1 LDFPVSSLKS
11 FLRIPS
17 SQFSHPSVANVHRQ
31 RQSVRV
37 DGSELQREKEKK
49 IPIYMSE
56 TRESGWISFDA
67 TLFRHHRLVRS
78 RKHLLL
84 LEIPRASRFNSSKNA
99 TNQGTSSVLKRPTGT
114 AVRSLFI
121 ETTQFLVQKRKVAVA
136 GVKQENE
143 KHILKDKQRRREKFF
158 QNRRVHARRTE
169 IKRSWRAE
177 FTMK

>member
-1 LDFPVSSLKS
+1 LKD
-11 FLRIPS
+11 
-17 SQFSHPSVANVHRQ
+17 QNFSV
-31 RQSVRV
+31 
-37 DGSELQREKEKK
+37 KKKKK

-121 ETTQFLVQKRKVAVA
+121 ETTQFLVQKRKVTVA
-136 GVKQENE
+136 GVKQEKE

-158 QNRRVHARRTE
+158 RIEECTRVE
-169 IKRSWRAE
+169 PRSKGAGGLNLQ
-177 FTMK
+177 